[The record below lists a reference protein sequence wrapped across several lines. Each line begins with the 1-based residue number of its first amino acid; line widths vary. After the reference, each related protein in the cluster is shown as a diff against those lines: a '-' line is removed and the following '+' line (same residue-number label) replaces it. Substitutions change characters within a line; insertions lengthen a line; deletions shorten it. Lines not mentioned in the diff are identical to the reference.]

1 MKKHLPGI
9 LFLLAMPCAVLLFVK
24 VQESTGSDIVALLA
38 SVLFYIAVFVVCAL
52 VFNNPDPRNEKMEH
66 PVVKE
71 NASQDGDAAQVSDAA
86 DSPNAESAGAKEDK

>member
-1 MKKHLPGI
+1 MKKNLPGI

-66 PVVKE
+66 PIIKE
-71 NASQDGDAAQVSDAA
+71 GETPAGDAA
-86 DSPNAESAGAKEDK
+86 DSPKPENKEN

>member
-66 PVVKE
+66 PIIKE
-71 NASQDGDAAQVSDAA
+71 GKSS
-86 DSPNAESAGAKEDK
+86 ESADAKEEK

>member
-1 MKKHLPGI
+1 MKKNLPGI

-24 VQESTGSDIVALLA
+24 IQESTGSDIVALLA

-52 VFNNPDPRNEKMEH
+52 VFNKPDPRNEKMEH

-71 NASQDGDAAQVSDAA
+71 NALQDGDAADG
-86 DSPNAESAGAKEDK
+86 PNEESCAGTKEGK